1 MLHLTVEQARGFYAE
16 HDGKPFFDGLVEF
29 MTSGPIVVS
38 VLEGENAVQRHRDL
52 LGATNPANALAG
64 TLRADYA
71 DSLTEN
77 GTHGSEDVYKRQVG
91 YYLYGAPANGNTLQG
106 QLFLRP
112 LREACLLYTS
122 RCV

>member
-71 DSLTEN
+71 DSFTEN
-77 GTHGSEDVYKRQVG
+77 GQIRSRRICHLLAALRQSKSLRG
-91 YYLYGAPANGNTLQG
+91 LSSQLQIFFHCFV
-106 QLFLRP
+106 Q
-112 LREACLLYTS
+112 TWQ
-122 RCV
+122 